1 MSPYNNF
8 CFLLQSW
15 ICFHHHWQLL
25 VGCCKEKK
33 IISIMQ
39 SSYFILLKVL
49 INWLIRIIL
58 PVKTILLRILVNV
71 VVWAQFEF
79 KVTFVIGSDLDGD
92 LNFLFR
98 FISFYNYSI
107 GILSRNFMG
116 FRSHPRIT
124 ANTTFASMTLLVLE
138 KITISFSN
146 SWYKFWEFYYCSSTT
161 KSLVIIVIGRV
172 WKTFSPAGSSW
183 GWGS

>member
-1 MSPYNNF
+1 M
-8 CFLLQSW
+8 
-15 ICFHHHWQLL
+15 
-25 VGCCKEKK
+25 
-33 IISIMQ
+33 
-39 SSYFILLKVL
+39 
-49 INWLIRIIL
+49 
-58 PVKTILLRILVNV
+58 NV

-124 ANTTFASMTLLVLE
+124 TNTAFASMTLLVLKIRE
-138 KITISFSN
+138 KIIIFN
-146 SWYKFWEFYYCSSTT
+146 VQAIDFENVSTVAPPQNPWL
-161 KSLVIIVIGRV
+161 SL
-172 WKTFSPAGSSW
+172 
-183 GWGS
+183 

>member
-1 MSPYNNF
+1 M
-8 CFLLQSW
+8 
-15 ICFHHHWQLL
+15 
-25 VGCCKEKK
+25 
-33 IISIMQ
+33 
-39 SSYFILLKVL
+39 
-49 INWLIRIIL
+49 IIL

-107 GILSRNFMG
+107 GIFSRNFMG

-124 ANTTFASMTLLVLE
+124 ANTTFASMTLLVLKIRE
-138 KITISFSN
+138 KFIIFHVQAIYFENFITVAPPQN
-146 SWYKFWEFYYCSSTT
+146 PWL
-161 KSLVIIVIGRV
+161 SL
-172 WKTFSPAGSSW
+172 
-183 GWGS
+183 

>member
-1 MSPYNNF
+1 M
-8 CFLLQSW
+8 
-15 ICFHHHWQLL
+15 
-25 VGCCKEKK
+25 
-33 IISIMQ
+33 
-39 SSYFILLKVL
+39 
-49 INWLIRIIL
+49 IRIIL

-79 KVTFVIGSDLDGD
+79 KVTFVISSDLDGD

-138 KITISFSN
+138 IIEKITISFSN